1 MESNN
6 MYVGEGPSGNPGGP
20 NLQDEED
27 NVAMQD
33 SDFERV
39 LQGEMKAVLM
49 MMVRIFWL
57 DHVDLSALEKLTEI
71 CLLCLKIPKVN
82 PMILKFPSKSGFSKR
97 REKGLMKAP
106 WEIFEK
112 CAVWFLQKDS
122 RTNLLRYADQL
133 GPLQDF

>member
-1 MESNN
+1 
-6 MYVGEGPSGNPGGP
+6 
-20 NLQDEED
+20 
-27 NVAMQD
+27 
-33 SDFERV
+33 
-39 LQGEMKAVLM
+39 

-97 REKGLMKAP
+97 KEEGLMRAP

-112 CAVWFLQKDS
+112 YAVWFLKKDS
-122 RTNLLRYADQL
+122 LTNHLGYANQL